1 MPLRPPDP
9 GVSGEGS
16 AFTGD
21 PDHRL
26 ERSAILSLA
35 AAAVAVLLP
44 AALRP
49 DAAAYYLAQSV
60 VLGLGALTL
69 AAVRRR
75 VAPRRVA
82 QGALAVAVV
91 VVIATA
97 LVSGG
102 VTSAVYH
109 VYSVALAAAVWLVFS
124 PRGAAIATGAIVAL
138 GALLAAATARGWTP
152 TPWLVH
158 TPATAW
164 MTTST
169 ATALV
174 ALVQWLEVHRL
185 RASREALQDELHR
198 SEAAQR
204 QASDSERRYA
214 DVVSTVPGVVYEFE
228 ERADG
233 ARAFTFVSE
242 GVRQLFGC
250 TPESLLADW
259 RVLPGLIDP
268 SEVAAWEAAL
278 AASRDSLSPWTFRNA
293 IRTAAGDARWV
304 QGHGVPAREPD
315 GTVRWHG
322 VLTDATEPVAA
333 ARALSESQAAL
344 KQSISLLQS
353 AFDSTADGLLA
364 VDLEGRVT
372 GCNQKFLAL
381 WRVPGVIAATRDDDQ
396 LLAHV
401 LEQLTDP
408 DRFLTDVKA
417 IYASPDSVTFD
428 TLEFRDGRRY
438 ERYSQPQVVDG
449 AVVGRVWSFRDI
461 TARVEEER
469 RLAALEQQL
478 QQAHTLEA
486 LGALAGGIARDFNNL
501 LTIIIGNA
509 EQAALDEDAAER
521 GESLA
526 AVTRAAHRAAT
537 LVREIGEF
545 SQPRP
550 AERTVL
556 RVAQAIGSALDLFP
570 STLPKQVAIDT
581 TLDPDVTMFA
591 NATQVQQ
598 VVTNLVLNAVEAI
611 GEGGGTVSVVLD
623 EVAPDDV
630 PADAPR
636 PLAARY
642 ARLTVRDTGRGIG
655 EDDLARIF
663 DTFYTTRLDTP
674 GSGLGLVVVQ
684 GIVRRHHGTVVVEST
699 VGAGTTVRVYWPSFP
714 PVDPHAGG
722 PSAAAHG
729 SAVDGRGRRLLV
741 VDDEPDV
748 ARVVGEG
755 LRRLGYDVV
764 VATDP
769 HEALAAFHA
778 STAAFDAVLSD
789 LSMPGLTGVELGR
802 RLLDCRPDLPIVLF
816 TGYAGEL
823 SPDEARALGFRA
835 VLHKPMSLPV
845 LAGAVHRAL
854 GAGPGR

>member
-1 MPLRPPDP
+1 MS
-9 GVSGEGS
+9 VSS
-16 AFTGD
+16 GD

-26 ERSAILSLA
+26 ARSAVLGLA

-44 AALRP
+44 AVLRP
-49 DAAAYYLAQSV
+49 EAAVYYVVQSV
-60 VLGLGALTL
+60 VLGLGALSL
-69 AAVRRR
+69 AAIRRR
-75 VAPRRVA
+75 LAPRRVA
-82 QGALAVAVV
+82 EGALGVGMV
-91 VVIATA
+91 VVIATT

-102 VTSAVYH
+102 AASAVYH
-109 VYSVALAAAVWLVFS
+109 VYSVALASAVWLVFS
-124 PRGAAIATGAIVAL
+124 PRGAALATGGIVAL
-138 GALLAAATARGWTP
+138 GAALAVATARGWTP
-152 TPWLVH
+152 APWLVH

-169 ATALV
+169 AVALV

-185 RASREALQDELHR
+185 RASRAALQEQLQR

-204 QASDSERRYA
+204 QASESERRYA
-214 DVVSTVPGVVYEFE
+214 DVVSTVPGVVYELE

-233 ARAFTFVSE
+233 TRAFTFVSE
-242 GVRQLFGC
+242 GARRVFGC
-250 TPESLLADW
+250 APEVLRADW
-259 RVLPGLIDP
+259 RTLPGMLDP
-268 SEVAAWEAAL
+268 SDVAAWEAGL
-278 AASRDSLSPWTFRNA
+278 AASRDALAPWTFESA
-293 IRTAAGDARWV
+293 ILTAGGETRWI

-322 VLTDATEPVAA
+322 VVTDTTAPVAA

-364 VDLEGRVT
+364 VDLNGRVT

-381 WRVPGVIAATRDDDQ
+381 WRVPAVIAATHDDDQ

-401 LEQLTDP
+401 LEQLRDP
-408 DRFLTDVKA
+408 DRFLSNVKA
-417 IYASPDSVTFD
+417 IYASPDTVTFD
-428 TLEFRDGRRY
+428 TLEFKDGRRY
-438 ERYSQPQVVDG
+438 ERYSQPQIVDG
-449 AVVGRVWSFRDI
+449 LVVGRVWSFRDI

-478 QQAHTLEA
+478 QQAQTLEA

-509 EQAALDEDAAER
+509 EQAALDEDANER
-521 GESLA
+521 AESLT
-526 AVTRAAHRAAT
+526 AVTQAAHRAAS
-537 LVREIGEF
+537 LVREIREF

-550 AERTVL
+550 TERAVL
-556 RVAQAIGSALDLFP
+556 TVAQAIGSALDLLT
-570 STLPKQVAIDT
+570 SALPKQVAVET
-581 TLDPDVTMFA
+581 TLHPDVTMFA

-611 GEGGGTVSVVLD
+611 GEAGGRVSVVLD
-623 EVAPDDV
+623 EVPPDEV
-630 PADAPR
+630 PESAPR

-642 ARLTVRDTGRGIG
+642 ARLTVRDTGRGISA
-655 EDDLARIF
+655 DALARIF
-663 DTFYTTRLDTP
+663 DPFYTTRLDTP

-684 GIVRRHHGTVVVEST
+684 GIVRRHHGAVVVESA
-699 VGAGTTVRVYWPSFP
+699 VGDGTTFHVYWPSIP
-714 PVDPHAGG
+714 PADGRAGG
-722 PSAAAHG
+722 PAAPAAH
-729 SAVDGRGRRLLV
+729 APAIDGRGRRLLI

-748 ARVVGEG
+748 ARVVAEG
-755 LRRLGYDVV
+755 LRRLGYEVT
-764 VATDP
+764 AASDP
-769 HEALAAFHA
+769 HEALAAFN
-778 STAAFDAVLSD
+778 AAPAAYDAVLSD

-802 RLLDCRPDLPIVLF
+802 RLLDRRPDLPILLF

-823 SPDEARALGFRA
+823 SPDEARAMGFRA

-845 LAGAVHRAL
+845 LAAAVHRAL
-854 GAGPGR
+854 AATPAR